1 MVPGEAGDSQAA
13 DTSAGMQSK
22 EMSQALTLLGR
33 ALRDTGYRFTT
44 VTPATHARVNALAEA
59 GGNAWARGV
68 EDVFGW
74 SRPFRADAV
83 PSDIF
88 ALMHA
93 AGIVQPFRDG
103 WRSMLRASTLGPH
116 LYFHSA
122 FPTDAADS
130 VFFGPDTYRFA
141 RALDAELPALT
152 AGVQRAIDIGCGTG
166 AGALRIAAACPAAEI
181 IAADINDAAL
191 HLCTVNAGLAEMPAI
206 RTANSNLLQHVDG
219 SFDLIVSNPPYLLD
233 RARRS
238 YRDGG
243 GDLGRG
249 LSLAIVDAAMQ
260 RLSPGG
266 TLLLYTGV
274 AITGGEDLFLRE
286 AGARLRACGYTWSY
300 EELDPDVFGEE
311 LDEPAYAGVDRIAA
325 VWLKASRPGD
335 AASAQP

>member
-1 MVPGEAGDSQAA
+1 MG
-13 DTSAGMQSK
+13 SAES
-22 EMSQALTLLGR
+22 STALLSLGR
-33 ALRDTGYRFTT
+33 ALCDSTYRFTT
-44 VTPATHARVNALAEA
+44 VTPATHARVNAQAEA
-59 GGNAWARGV
+59 NGSGWARSLA
-68 EDVFGW
+68 DVFGW
-74 SRPFRADAV
+74 SRPFHTEAV
-83 PSDIF
+83 PAGIF

-103 WRSMLRASTLGPH
+103 WRSTLRASTLGTH

-122 FPTDAADS
+122 YPTEAADA

-141 RALDAELPALT
+141 RALDAELPALA
-152 AGVQRAIDIGCGTG
+152 AGVRRAIDIGCGTG
-166 AGALRIAAACPAAEI
+166 AGAVRIAAACAGACTGTGAII

-191 HLCTVNAGLAEMPAI
+191 QLGAINAELAGAPAVH
-206 RTANSNLLQHVDG
+206 TANSNLLQGVTG

-233 RARRS
+233 EAKRS

-249 LSLAIVDAAMQ
+249 LSLAIVDAAIQ
-260 RLSPGG
+260 RLTPGG

-274 AITGGEDLFLRE
+274 AITGGEDLFLRD

-311 LDEPAYAGVDRIAA
+311 LDQPAYAGVDRIAA
-325 VWLKASRPGD
+325 VWLKATRPGL
-335 AASAQP
+335 AAYVQT